1 MIITDL
7 LGTRVFGPDFLGFV
21 SDVRFYLESETEGQP
36 ARLHGILISPH
47 ARSSSLG
54 FERSG
59 VRSPWPIAALVRRR
73 HRGSFL
79 VRWSDIERLEVGRIQ
94 LRRDLNGR
102 HRSFLDQQSVIPAL
116 HSLLTPYTCCNVCR
130 ATGTNVHVV
139 FGERAAKQGRAACLM
154 AMKPQPMRSTM

>member
-1 MIITDL
+1 LIITDL

-21 SDVRFYLESETEGQP
+21 SDVPFYLESEAEGQP

-59 VRSPWPIAALVRRR
+59 VRSPWPIAALVRWR

-79 VRWSDIERLEVGRIQ
+79 DRWSDIERLEVGRIQ
-94 LRRDLNGR
+94 LRPG
-102 HRSFLDQQSVIPAL
+102 FV
-116 HSLLTPYTCCNVCR
+116 R
-130 ATGTNVHVV
+130 ASP
-139 FGERAAKQGRAACLM
+139 EL
-154 AMKPQPMRSTM
+154 P

>member
-21 SDVRFYLESETEGQP
+21 SDIRFYLESETEGQP

-54 FERSG
+54 F
-59 VRSPWPIAALVRRR
+59 VRSPWPIAALVRWR

-79 VRWSDIERLEVGRIQ
+79 VRWRDIERLEVGRIQ
-94 LRRDLNGR
+94 LRPG
-102 HRSFLDQQSVIPAL
+102 F
-116 HSLLTPYTCCNVCR
+116 
-130 ATGTNVHVV
+130 
-139 FGERAAKQGRAACLM
+139 ERASPEL
-154 AMKPQPMRSTM
+154 P